1 MTRVS
6 DFVEG
11 GGDDGVERNPVPHR
25 PQRDRDPCGHHPSL
39 IVRSVESEY
48 QFCELCEARSERND
62 ALKMEEHY
70 RYRSERLEAA
80 LREVT
85 SQTIPGD
92 RDYGADMEEDW
103 EGDGQSCWWDVG
115 IDDEPY
121 KTSVAIDDFEEGF
134 CILVRRARAALKTI
148 NERPD
153 PRLAV
158 GVAGAVGAETSGPD
172 EAMIER
178 AP

>member
-25 PQRDRDPCGHHPSL
+25 PQRGRDPCGHHPSL
-39 IVRSVESEY
+39 IVRSTESEY
-48 QFCELCEARSERND
+48 QFCELCEARSELND
-62 ALKMEEHY
+62 ALTMEEHY
-70 RYRSERLEAA
+70 RYRSERLEVA

-85 SQTIPGD
+85 GQTIPGD
-92 RDYGADMEEDW
+92 RDYGAGMEEDW
-103 EGDGQSCWWDVG
+103 EGG
-115 IDDEPY
+115 
-121 KTSVAIDDFEEGF
+121 DFEEGF
-134 CILVRRARAALKTI
+134 CILVRRARAALKAI
-148 NERPD
+148 NDRPD

-158 GVAGAVGAETSGPD
+158 GVGSAVGAEPSGPD
-172 EAMIER
+172 QAMVER

>member
-11 GGDDGVERNPVPHR
+11 GGDDGVERNPVLH
-25 PQRDRDPCGHHPSL
+25 PCGHHPSL

-48 QFCELCEARSERND
+48 QFCELCEARRERND
-62 ALKMEEHY
+62 AIAMEEHY
-70 RYRSERLEAA
+70 RFRCERLEVA
-80 LREVT
+80 LRDVT
-85 SQTIPGD
+85 GQTIPGD

-103 EGDGQSCWWDVG
+103 EGG
-115 IDDEPY
+115 
-121 KTSVAIDDFEEGF
+121 DFEEGF
-134 CILVRRARAALKTI
+134 CILVRRARAALKAI

-153 PRLAV
+153 PRHAV

-172 EAMIER
+172 QAVTEG